1 VTYLHHMLFHMMFLT
16 KFAGRDFNLER
27 YKDRTSISVELTGR
41 MCRFVLQLCW
51 SMSIDDAD
59 KHM

>member
-1 VTYLHHMLFHMMFLT
+1 MLFHMTFLT
-16 KFAGRDFNLER
+16 KFAGRDFTVER
-27 YKDRTSISVELTGR
+27 YKDVTSISVELTGR

-51 SMSIDDAD
+51 FLSIEYAD

>member
-1 VTYLHHMLFHMMFLT
+1 MTFLT
-16 KFAGRDFNLER
+16 KFAGRDFTVER

-51 SMSIDDAD
+51 FLSIDDAD